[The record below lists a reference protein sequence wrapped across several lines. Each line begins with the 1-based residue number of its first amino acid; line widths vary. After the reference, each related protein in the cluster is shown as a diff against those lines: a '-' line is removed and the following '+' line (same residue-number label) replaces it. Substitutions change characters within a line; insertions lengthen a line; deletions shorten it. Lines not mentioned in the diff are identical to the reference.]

1 MAKPDWGELQLR
13 PFPPPTLVDN
23 IDFKPYIRIVPAEG
37 VHEWLHTV
45 ILSDDGNLHNP
56 DHEHLIDADLCFMW
70 ASNTFAKKGRTV
82 LGQCEE
88 VMMRAGGWQKARMEQ
103 QMHEWFGRIPK
114 FIITLAADYCSQCN
128 DLEFC
133 ALVEHELYHIAQA
146 TDEFGSPKFNKET
159 GQPVLKLRGHDVEEF
174 VGVVR
179 RYGASRDVQQLV
191 DAANR
196 PAEVAHLDIARACGT
211 CMLKLA

>member
-1 MAKPDWGELQLR
+1 MSESEDRR
-13 PFPPPTLVDN
+13 PFPPVNFISENWL
-23 IDFKPYIRIVPAEG
+23 PYTRIIPATEIG
-37 VHEWLHTV
+37 EWVNRH
-45 ILSDDGNLHNP
+45 ILSGEGRLHNP
-56 DHEHLIDADLCFMW
+56 DHEHLTNALADADIVFMW
-70 ASNTFAKKGRTV
+70 ASSAFAKKGRTV

-88 VMMRAGGWQKARMEQ
+88 VMMRVGGWQKARQEQ

-114 FIITLAADYCSQCN
+114 YIITLAADYCEQCN

-146 TDEFGSPKFNKET
+146 TDDFGAPKFNKET

-179 RYGASRDVQQLV
+179 RYGASRDVQELV
-191 DAANR
+191 DAANQ
-196 PAEVAHLDIARACGT
+196 PAEVAHIDVARACGT
-211 CMLKLA
+211 CMLRLA